1 MVDRERFCGFFQ
13 YIYILALSGYPVTL
27 YSIYLKIVLFLE
39 MYIHIYIY
47 TVDELLLFVALFKV
61 LYVNEDYEE
70 ALKNYTQAISLQ
82 DVCRG

>member
-13 YIYILALSGYPVTL
+13 YILALSGYPVTL
-27 YSIYLKIVLFLE
+27 YTLFILRLFYFWRCIYTL
-39 MYIHIYIY
+39 YIY